1 MGTEVSGSVFPSN
14 VQLHAYLPLPKMLSA
29 RPTGWGDALAAQGAA
44 GNLPQGAGGA
54 TPCLPR
60 PGKAVSET
68 WDVVCDQSGK

>member
-1 MGTEVSGSVFPSN
+1 
-14 VQLHAYLPLPKMLSA
+14 MLSA
-29 RPTGWGDALAAQGAA
+29 RRTGWGDALAAQGAA